1 MELHLQA
8 IRCLPSHYTVL
19 RQIHNCVIK
28 LRGFVPSIYSK
39 NLIARSSTEESIKY
53 SKWYHEMTG
62 TSTTK
67 TYILRPQDNGKSKN
81 SVSKIPK
88 IPKVLQGLKDMGK
101 EKHGE

>member
-1 MELHLQA
+1 
-8 IRCLPSHYTVL
+8 
-19 RQIHNCVIK
+19 
-28 LRGFVPSIYSK
+28 
-39 NLIARSSTEESIKY
+39 
-53 SKWYHEMTG
+53 MTG